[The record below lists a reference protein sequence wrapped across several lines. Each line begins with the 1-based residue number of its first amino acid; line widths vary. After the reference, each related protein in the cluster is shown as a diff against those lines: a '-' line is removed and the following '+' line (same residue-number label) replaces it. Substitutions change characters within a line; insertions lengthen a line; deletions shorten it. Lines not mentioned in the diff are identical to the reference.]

1 MGPKRDNEKFNP
13 FPGLRPFAPEES
25 DLFFGREGESEEVL
39 GKLLKNR
46 FVTVIG
52 ASGSGKSSLI
62 YCGIL
67 PKVRKQKITES
78 SSWRIISFR
87 PGNDPFGNLAEAI
100 SDDISSSG
108 QQSVDTNTI
117 LSELRD
123 NPEGITAAV
132 KKFLIKSEERV
143 LIVVDQFEEIF
154 RYSSLGKA
162 NAMIAPAARFID
174 FLVNAVNQSAVNVY
188 TIVTMRSDFIGEC
201 AHYQGLTQL
210 INNSNYLVPHMG
222 TENYR
227 KAIEGPVKYAGA
239 KIDPKLVEIL
249 LRDIGDRTDQLP
261 VLQHAMMRTWSH
273 WSELDEPDQPISKTD
288 YDSVGTMSDAMS
300 LHANEAYEE
309 LSLRGKEI
317 CEMMFKTLT
326 EKGSDNKG
334 LRHPSRVPDIKS
346 IAGCTSE
353 ELFEVVEKFRIPSR
367 SFITPRQNVPL
378 NDESIIDLSHES
390 LMRLWDRLREWVD
403 DEASSVQMYLRLSEA
418 SAMYQQGKTSLWR
431 PPDLQLAINWRDQ
444 HKPTLTWAQRYNPA
458 FERAMVYLRTSEKE
472 YLDEE
477 ENKIRL
483 QKKQMKRAR
492 IVAMILGTAAIISV
506 GFMLFAFVQKIAA
519 DRQTILAEQRKA
531 EAEIQKAIADS
542 TAIVATEQR
551 SIADSNAIVAS
562 QRAEEARQQKEIAD
576 GQRSLAVK
584 NATEAMR
591 QQKIAE
597 EQSDSAKRAS
607 LRADQNAKV
616 ATEQK
621 NAALRL
627 RMLSIGKSMSIKSL
641 QATGQKDLQT
651 LLAYQ
656 AYLFNK
662 NNGGLENDAD
672 IYSGLYNVAREYGSS
687 TYKSFKGHNGEI
699 RSIAYVPGKNEFY
712 TSGTDGQVLKW
723 SLDSKEQSL
732 QIVYSGTDIIEVL
745 AVSPDASWL
754 ALGSG
759 NAKIKMIPLKGSNIS
774 TYEMAGHTGK
784 IKSLIFSYD
793 GKYLYSASLDGKVL
807 KWDLAARTSKDVSNG
822 SLVISSIDISSKGR
836 YLAGIAKD
844 KEKADKE
851 ANYVVVWDP
860 ENKSDNF
867 RLETTGKNIKVIRF
881 NPDNNILAIGDIN
894 GNVELWD
901 VNLRKKISEVKAH
914 SAQINDI
921 QFNTTLKQM
930 ATASNDKT
938 LKLFNIKD
946 PADLTEPPITF
957 SDNEGFVLVMQFS
970 PDGQLIVSGAYEGS
984 ENLKSRPSHVDY
996 LVKDICNIVSRN
1008 MTQEE
1013 WNTYVGKDIPLE
1025 KTCTEKNY
1033 SIKVNAIK

>member
-1 MGPKRDNEKFNP
+1 MGSNRDNKNFNP

-62 YCGIL
+62 YCGVL
-67 PKVRKQKITES
+67 PKVRNSKVKES
-78 SSWRIISFR
+78 SGWKIISFR
-87 PGNDPFGNLAEAI
+87 PGNDPFGNLADAI
-100 SDDISSSG
+100 SEDLSATG
-108 QQSVDTNTI
+108 QKHIDRNVI

-123 NPEGITAAV
+123 NPGGIAATT
-132 KKFLIKSEERV
+132 KKFLIKSDERV
-143 LIVVDQFEEIF
+143 LFVVDQFEELF
-154 RYSSLGKA
+154 RYSTLGKA
-162 NAMIAPAARFID
+162 DALIAPAARFVD
-174 FLVNAVNQSAVNVY
+174 FMVNAVNQSAVNIY

-201 AHYQGLTQL
+201 AHYQSLTQL

-227 KAIEGPVKYAGA
+227 EAIMGPVKYAGA
-239 KIDPKLVEIL
+239 KIDPVLVEIL
-249 LRDIGDRTDQLP
+249 LSDIGDRTDQLP
-261 VLQHAMMRTWSH
+261 VLQHAMMRTWTH
-273 WSELDEPDQPISKTD
+273 WQELDEPGRPIGKTD

-334 LRHPSRVPDIKS
+334 LRHPSSVPTMKS
-346 IAGCTSE
+346 IAGCTSD

-378 NDESIIDLSHES
+378 SDDSIIDLSHES

-403 DEASSVQMYLRLSEA
+403 DEAASVQMYLRLSEA

-472 YLDEE
+472 YLEEE

-483 QKKQMKRAR
+483 QKRQMKRTR
-492 IVAMILGTAAIISV
+492 IVAMILGVAAIISV

-519 DRQTILAEQRKA
+519 DRQTLLTEQQRVLAVKA
-531 EAEIQKAIADS
+531 KSSADSSAVVATRQSIIADS
-542 TAIVATEQR
+542 SNVVAQ
-551 SIADSNAIVAS
+551 
-562 QRAEEARQQKEIAD
+562 QKAEEARQQKEIAD
-576 GQRSLAVK
+576 NQRALAVK
-584 NATEAMR
+584 NADEAIL
-591 QQKIAE
+591 QKGIAVQ
-597 EQSDSAKRAS
+597 QSDSAKRARI
-607 LRADQNAKV
+607 RADQQAQL
-616 ATEQK
+616 ATEQR
-621 NAALRL
+621 NAATRL
-627 RMLSIGKSMSIKSL
+627 RMLSIGKSMSIKSV
-641 QATGQKDLQT
+641 QAQGQKDLQT

-662 NNGGLENDAD
+662 KNGGLENDAD
-672 IYSGLYNVAREYGSS
+672 IYAGLYNVARLYGSAS
-687 TYKSFKGHNGEI
+687 YKSFKGHNSEI
-699 RSIAYVPGKNEFY
+699 RSIAFVPGKNEFY
-712 TSGTDGQVLKW
+712 TSGYDGQVLKW
-723 SLDSKEQSL
+723 SLDSKDQTL
-732 QIVYSGTDIIEVL
+732 QVVYSGTDVIEVL

-759 NAKIKMIPLKGSNIS
+759 NSNIKMIPLKGNSVA
-774 TYEMAGHTGK
+774 YEMAGHKGN
-784 IKSLIFSYD
+784 IKSLIFSFN

-807 KWDLAARTSKDVSNG
+807 KWDIAARTSTNVTSGSMQITSIDVSSNG
-822 SLVISSIDISSKGR
+822 K
-836 YLAGIAKD
+836 YLAGINTD
-844 KEKADKE
+844 G
-851 ANYVVVWDP
+851 NVIVWNP
-860 ENKSDNF
+860 ESNSDNF
-867 RLETTGKNIKVIRF
+867 RIETTGKNIKVIRF
-881 NPDNNILAIGDIN
+881 NPDNNLLAIGDIN

-914 SAQINDI
+914 TAQVNDI

-938 LKLFNIKD
+938 LKIFNIED
-946 PADLTEPPITF
+946 PTDLTIPPITF

-970 PDGQLIVSGAYEGS
+970 PDGQLIISGAYEGS
-984 ENLKSRPSHVDY
+984 QNLVSRPSHVDY
-996 LVKDICNIVSRN
+996 LVRDICSIVSRN
-1008 MTQEE
+1008 MTQDE
-1013 WNTYVGKDIPLE
+1013 WNTYVAKDIPLE
-1025 KTCTEKNY
+1025 KTCQDKSY
-1033 SIKVNAIK
+1033 SIKVDAIK

>member
-1 MGPKRDNEKFNP
+1 MGPKLENKNFNP

-25 DLFFGREGESEEVL
+25 DLFFGREEESEEVL
-39 GKLLKNR
+39 GKLIKNR

-62 YCGIL
+62 YCGVL
-67 PKVRKQKITES
+67 PKVRNQKMKGS
-78 SSWRIISFR
+78 SRWRIISFR
-87 PGNDPFGNLAEAI
+87 PGNDPFGNLADAI
-100 SDDISSSG
+100 SEDVSDSG
-108 QQSVDTNTI
+108 SDKVDRNTI
-117 LSELRD
+117 ISEFHS
-123 NPEGITAAV
+123 NPEGIAATL
-132 KKFLIKSEERV
+132 KKFLINTDEKV
-143 LIVVDQFEEIF
+143 LLVVDQFEELF

-162 NAMIAPAARFID
+162 DAMITPAARFVD
-174 FLVNAVNQSAVNVY
+174 FMVNAVNQSAIDVF

-222 TENYR
+222 RDNYR
-227 KAIEGPVKYAGA
+227 EAIEGPVKYAGA
-239 KIDPKLVEIL
+239 TIDPKLVEIL
-249 LRDIGDRTDQLP
+249 LNDIGDRTDQLP
-261 VLQHAMMRTWSH
+261 VLQHAMMRTWNH
-273 WSELDEPDQPISKTD
+273 WRELDETDNPISKTD

-317 CEMMFKTLT
+317 CEMMFKTIT

-334 LRHPSRVPDIKS
+334 LRHPSGVETIKS
-346 IAGCTSE
+346 IAACSSE
-353 ELFEVVEKFRIPSR
+353 ELFEVVEKFRVPSR

-378 NDESIIDLSHES
+378 DNESIIDLSHES

-472 YLDEE
+472 YLEEE

-483 QKKQMKRAR
+483 QKRQMKRTK
-492 IVAMILGTAAIISV
+492 IVATILGVAAIISM

-519 DRQTILAEQRKA
+519 DRQTKLAIERKA
-531 EAEIQKAIADS
+531 EAEMQRVKADTATAIATKQKSLADISAQIAIQK
-542 TAIVATEQR
+542 
-551 SIADSNAIVAS
+551 
-562 QRAEEARQQKEIAD
+562 AEEARQQKVIAD
-576 GQRSLAVK
+576 SQRSLAEK
-584 NATEAMR
+584 SAAEAIR
-591 QQKIAE
+591 QQNIAV

-607 LRADQNAKV
+607 LRADQSAKL

-621 NAALRL
+621 NAAMRL
-627 RMLSIGKSMSIKSL
+627 RMLSIGKSMSIKSI
-641 QATGQKDLQT
+641 QAQGQKDLQT

-662 NNGGLENDAD
+662 NSNGLENDAD
-672 IYSGLYNVAREYGSS
+672 IYAGLYNVAHLYGHP
-687 TYKSFKGHNGEI
+687 TYKTFKGHNGEI
-699 RSIAYVPGKNEFY
+699 RSIAFVPGKNEFY
-712 TSGTDGQVLKW
+712 TSGSDGQVLKW
-723 SLDSKEQSL
+723 SLDNKEQTL
-732 QIVYSGTDIIEVL
+732 QIVYSGTDVIEVL

-754 ALGSG
+754 ACGGG
-759 NAKIKMIPLKGSNIS
+759 NSIIKMIPLKGNAGFDL
-774 TYEMAGHTGK
+774 AGHKGK

-807 KWDLAARTSKDVSNG
+807 KWDIAARTSTSVSDGSMSITSIDVSSNN
-822 SLVISSIDISSKGR
+822 K
-836 YLAGIAKD
+836 YLAGISSDGK
-844 KEKADKE
+844 
-851 ANYVVVWDP
+851 VVVWNP
-860 ENKSDNF
+860 ESKSDNF
-867 RLETTGKNIKVIRF
+867 RIETTGKNIKVVRF
-881 NPDNNILAIGDIN
+881 NPESNILAIGDVN

-901 VNLRKKISEVKAH
+901 INLRKKISEVKAH

-938 LKLFNIKD
+938 IKLFNIKD
-946 PADLTEPPITF
+946 PADLTEPPISF
-957 SDNEGFVLVMQFS
+957 ADNEGFVLVMQFS
-970 PDGQLIVSGAYEGS
+970 PDGQLIISGAYEGS
-984 ENLKSRPSHVDY
+984 QNLVSRPSHVDY
-996 LVKDICNIVSRN
+996 LVRDICNSVTRN

-1013 WNTYVGKDIPLE
+1013 WNLYVGKDIPLE
-1025 KTCTEKNY
+1025 KTCKEKSYN
-1033 SIKVNAIK
+1033 IKVDAIK